1 MLSVDLQIDVFHGR
15 WDFIKIYL
23 FFGLYIDMRLNCNML
38 LAGASQTKEDAARY

>member
-15 WDFIKIYL
+15 WDIFKIYL

-38 LAGASQTKEDAARY
+38 LAGASQTKEDAAR